1 MCTKITNSY
10 TLSQSIH
17 STYLYSKKLHL
28 IMVYF
33 TLPYNADITSLKS
46 RNNDEIRK
54 DESEGNNN
62 GYESHEYTQTAIT
75 MCSICG
81 SDQIITDTESGE
93 MICSRCGQVISDK
106 ISETRPE
113 WRNFPESGSSC
124 DRSRTGMS
132 TSLARHDMGL
142 STIIG
147 RTDKDAGGQRIDTA
161 TRSKM
166 DRLRTWDYRIQNYRS
181 TDRNL
186 QQAFHQLNI
195 LKDKLG
201 LSDLA
206 VEKSAYIYRKA
217 QERGFSRG
225 RTISAILAAAVY
237 IACRQIGISRT
248 LKDIAAVIDVRYK
261 SLTKTYR
268 KLILELDFKVP
279 NADPMK
285 CIVKVANKANL
296 SEKTKR
302 KAMTIMNDVTNN
314 GVSAGKDPMALAAAV
329 LYISSIK
336 TGENINQGCISC
348 AAGVTTVTIRN
359 RFKDLKHRL
368 DLNS

>member
-1 MCTKITNSY
+1 
-10 TLSQSIH
+10 
-17 STYLYSKKLHL
+17 
-28 IMVYF
+28 MVYF
-33 TLPYNADITSLKS
+33 TLPYNAHITSLKS
-46 RNNDEIRK
+46 RNDDEISK
-54 DESEGNNN
+54 DQSEGNNN
-62 GYESHEYTQTAIT
+62 SYESHEYTQAPIT

-81 SDQIITDTESGE
+81 SNQIITDTESGE

-113 WRNFPESGSSC
+113 WRNFPESSGSSN

-147 RTDKDAGGQRIDTA
+147 RTDKDAAGQKIDTA
-161 TRSKM
+161 TRSTM

-181 TDRNL
+181 TDKNL
-186 QQAFHQLNI
+186 QQAFHQLNT

-206 VEKSAYIYRKA
+206 LEKSAYIYRKA
-217 QERGFSRG
+217 QGRGFSRG
-225 RTISAILAAAVY
+225 RTIRVVLAAAVY

-248 LKDIAAVIDVRYK
+248 LKDIAAISDVRYK

-268 KLILELDFKVP
+268 HLILELDFKVP

-314 GVSAGKDPMALAAAV
+314 GISAGKDPMALAAAV

-336 TGENINQGCISC
+336 TEENINQGCISG

-368 DLNS
+368 DLNN